1 MTRTFIDSGVL
12 IAAATGRDVLLVRA
26 LAVLNAPEREFITS
40 VFVRM
45 EVLPKAVYFRRQDEV
60 AFYET
65 FFASAQCV
73 PVSEALIAQAH
84 SEACRAGLRALDALH
99 IATAKTSGAE
109 EFITTER
116 PTTALFRVIG
126 IRITSLRAP

>member
-1 MTRTFIDSGVL
+1 VL

-26 LAVLNAPEREFITS
+26 LAVLNAPEREFITN

-45 EVLPKAVYFRRQDEV
+45 EILPKAVYFRRQDEV

-65 FFASAQCV
+65 FFASAQFV
-73 PVSEALIAQAH
+73 PCSEALIAQAH
-84 SEACRAGLRALDALH
+84 SEACRVGLRALDALH
-99 IATAKTSGAE
+99 IAAAKVSGVE

-116 PTTALFRVIG
+116 PTTALFRVID
-126 IRITSLRAP
+126 ITITSLSAP

>member
-1 MTRTFIDSGVL
+1 
-12 IAAATGRDVLLVRA
+12 
-26 LAVLNAPEREFITS
+26 
-40 VFVRM
+40 M

-65 FFASAQCV
+65 FFASAQFA
-73 PVSEALIAQAH
+73 PFSEALMAQAH
-84 SEACRAGLRALDALH
+84 SEACHAGLRALNALH
-99 IATAKTSGAE
+99 IAAAKASGAE

-126 IRITSLRAP
+126 ITITSLRVP

>member
-1 MTRTFIDSGVL
+1 M
-12 IAAATGRDVLLVRA
+12 GRDILLVRA
-26 LAVLNAPEREFITS
+26 LPVLNAPDREFITN

-45 EVLPKAVYFRRQDEV
+45 EVLPKAVYFRRRDEV
-60 AFYET
+60 AFYEA
-65 FFASAQCV
+65 FFTSAQFV
-73 PVSEALIAQAH
+73 PCSEALVAQAH

-99 IATAKTSGAE
+99 IATAKASGAE

-126 IRITSLRAP
+126 ITITSLRAP